1 MKFWKLAT
9 LAFALVFFMTACSS
23 DKTDT
28 KEDSYSETEHGEIV
42 PSITI
47 LSSTPEA
54 NQTQYEAANMAA
66 AEWRKLGIDVTVRPI
81 EFNTMVDRVFNG
93 EDHDFDVYTIGWS
106 GRAERLDPDMFTYS
120 ILHSSNA
127 GPGGNNSSGFV
138 HAAFDELASA
148 QRQEMDIDKRRE
160 MIFQTQEI
168 IADEVPFVTTY
179 VPMFVQAYN
188 NERFTDVPLMVGE
201 GIFSEWLPYYVKPLA
216 DDKVL
221 RVGSTYDLNTLNPL
235 DASTAYEWRIL
246 RLIYDKLVRVSLEGA
261 PTPAAA
267 SGWDVI
273 DDTTVDVF
281 VREGMTFHDGNP
293 VTAEDVKFSFDFQIE
308 HNPGYFLA
316 FIDPIES
323 VEVVNDTTVRFN
335 LKYPYAPFVNNTL
348 AQIPIIPKHYWEN
361 VMEEQG
367 ISSPADFPNL
377 DPIGSGPMT
386 FNHWR
391 RGEEISLSTNNDFYH
406 NIEIS
411 GMIYR
416 LYGQMEGIMAGLQR
430 KDIDTLSDPMIPAH
444 INQSRGIEHLNVTET
459 GSIGFQFLGFNLRR
473 VPFDNKEFRNALAHT
488 IDFHTIVD
496 AHLEGYGGL
505 GGAGLNINDANQFW
519 HNPNVTRP
527 AFEPSKAREIL
538 EAAGYT
544 WDSQGRLRLPAN

>member
-1 MKFWKLAT
+1 
-9 LAFALVFFMTACSS
+9 MTACSS
-23 DKTDT
+23 DKTDSDARD
-28 KEDSYSETEHGEIV
+28 DSGVEHGEVV

-138 HAAFDELASA
+138 HAEFDALSAA
-148 QRQEMDIDKRRE
+148 QRQEMDIEKRRE
-160 MIFQTQEI
+160 MIFEAQEI
-168 IADEVPFVTTY
+168 IANEVPFITTY

-216 DDKVL
+216 DDKVI

-246 RLIYDKLVRVSLEGA
+246 RLIYDKLVRISLEGA

-267 SGWDVI
+267 SGWNVV

-281 VREGMTFHDGNP
+281 VREGMTFHDGTP

-323 VEVVNDTTVRFN
+323 VEVVDEFTVRFN
-335 LKYPYAPFVNNTL
+335 LKNPYAPFVNNTL

-361 VMEEQG
+361 VMEEEG
-367 ISSPADFPNL
+367 IASPADFPNL
-377 DPIGSGPMT
+377 NPIGSGPMK

-391 RGEEISLSTNNDFYH
+391 RGEEISLATNKDFYE
-406 NIEIS
+406 NIEID

-444 INQSRGIEHLNVTET
+444 INQSRGIEHLTVTET

-473 VPFDNKEFRNALAHT
+473 VPFDNKEFRRALAYT
-488 IDFHTIVD
+488 VDFNTIVD
-496 AHLEGYGGL
+496 AHLEGYGGF
-505 GGAGLNINDANQFW
+505 GGAGLNINEANQFW
-519 HNPNVTRP
+519 HNPNISRP
-527 AFEPSKAREIL
+527 GFDPSQARQVL

-544 WDSQGRLRLPAN
+544 WDSQGRLRLPTN